1 MDLTKRGRMEI
12 QPGEGERRAQRGYV
26 TQYDFAASLIYEG
39 LASGKLHWI
48 GVADRQAG
56 NFDDLV
62 LGYANH
68 IFAYQ
73 VKASADPSPFSIRTL
88 LIGAEN
94 LLGKI
99 VKARQSISRS
109 AQAASVEII
118 YVSDNFPRT
127 DDSITDLEP
136 PMSSAAYLRAH
147 EAHRLSWTLPDW
159 KSSIY
164 AGFVTN
170 VRNASGLDDLDFET
184 LWRFLSFKTGAESR
198 ECGLPFP
205 SSDDQRRIKQIA
217 ALLPRLVADH
227 SDQDRW
233 SVHEVLTK
241 LQWDSPF
248 TLRHSHTFPVDALY
262 ESNQETQ
269 QKLSETL
276 HGVKSG
282 YVALVGPPGTGKST
296 LLAAGIIPSPRARI
310 LRYLAFVPGKGQG
323 LGRAES
329 FDFLHDLVRQFK
341 LQGFGK
347 EIIPGAELQELRMQ
361 LERVLGQAAE
371 QHQIDGVQTIIV
383 VDGLDHVPREERPQ
397 RSFLNDFPLPD
408 SIPEG
413 VIFLLGTQ
421 RLDLTDLPASVKDQ
435 ASEEGRL
442 IQVSPLSPSAVARLA
457 ELAGVS
463 SDVDGTL
470 LYKKTSGHPLA
481 VRYVIDGLQNAAGPE
496 ARQKWLQEGPAYG
509 GDVDVFYNRAWHDL
523 ENNPDAQ
530 RGMAYLALAEG
541 AISPVSLD
549 SIIGTLATDAV
560 WRAAS
565 HLLRIDR
572 QRNWSVFH
580 NSFRLF
586 LQTKLSLRHGVPN
599 ADLVRARYIELAD
612 MAAKAGPEDGQQWL
626 ELRYRI
632 RAEQFDRAL
641 PLATPDR
648 FRDQFF
654 AGRSPEDIRGDIAM
668 SFLAAKANKSMTA
681 VLSLIFAGHE
691 LDMRMEVIGDDLID
705 AYIALGFFDRARG
718 LVDAEPFSMT
728 TGKGFD
734 LVEILLEV
742 GDLANAKDLF
752 NSLEPLD
759 VLLGAKEIFESRTK
773 TELEQ
778 WAEQALAFR
787 TTDEFI
793 TSLKRMRVSDRGPHT
808 EDLPAQLEHL
818 KLLAVRGQLMRNP
831 EISPHELAA
840 SVELGSGH
848 DLLINYLALKA
859 AFESGIDDLASER
872 LEICADAAMANA
884 SGLLLQISHTAC
896 QLSRD
901 DIAKKLIE
909 FAPIPSLDLGDYH
922 YEDADLRMA
931 EKNVILASSLRARF
945 SLPAVHGKV
954 PKSALLD
961 MYQQRLENLGSIH
974 GSLLAE
980 PTTSNFPLTEMNS
993 LLDFLERAQGA
1004 ERFDF
1009 ERGRITRTMDVI
1021 LRPMLE
1027 AAHAHSDETLG
1038 RLAAEIDD
1046 RLNRSAQY
1054 LTISSFRRV
1063 FALEMFQYEDDSA
1076 AAIRRIA
1083 YQPGREDTPQSEFEE
1098 VTKTISAFLQVS
1110 LRSEAEKLLA
1120 CVQTEG
1126 LGISRPAKK
1135 DGQYILWE
1143 GFLQE
1148 ANRADPVHRR
1158 DRVLFIA
1165 RFFSGLAETEGR
1177 GVAQRAAST
1186 LIREAAM
1193 IDAGTAAKVIDIVE
1207 DCNLSTWSDI
1217 VENIA
1222 LGAIR
1227 KDPTY
1232 SEVAAVIFGR
1242 LSIPLD
1248 ESVSR
1253 STLSEILQLAPE
1265 PELEKIRDLLAACVQ
1280 TDAPLDSRILALETI
1295 VDSIKRRGC
1304 EADTSGLVRWRAELP
1319 PPKSG
1324 NSPEDP
1330 FFLARSI
1337 EDISSLLD
1345 QYRGKS
1351 GAYGARSAF
1360 LRVLEWADFEAA
1372 NALFI
1377 KETDL
1382 NSDERLIEVMARR
1395 SWAEGKHDEAKLLLG
1410 SLLKIAEEKGSWGGG
1425 WRSQA
1430 KLQYHRLAR
1439 DLGME
1444 DASKAFDA
1452 LVDDLAAGKES
1463 YEYIL
1468 PDLHE
1473 ILDVVV
1479 STIDWESAWDV
1490 LAKHLSRF
1498 REFERGIEVIAP
1510 ASGEP
1515 TIEGTV
1521 ADLIRRGI
1529 GTTATSLVNL
1539 ARAAAIEMSSVTH
1552 GQLVL
1557 QVLLPDLLSRG
1568 EEFAVEAAQVIWE
1581 SRKSEGLKPFLQSL
1595 LPQMLDM
1602 KDIAIRSVAE
1612 RLCEAWDLPSP
1623 LKHQELPA
1631 IYSVVLPNPERY
1643 ASFDPPYGVSAF
1655 SAGLFTEDA
1664 LTWTWILERQLQLAS
1679 RASEI
1684 ELANIRHRVAE
1695 IMRRMGGES
1704 KFGPEAVKSQLA
1716 RMRRLSLHATYT
1728 KLMSQTALQAFR
1740 EAVGELYAADAINPD
1755 TIPFLGAH
1763 SGAYSP
1769 VIPTRFPVPRPQ
1781 TFHAVRMPEI
1791 FGRQEGVWIDDVA
1804 EDLVA
1809 PTLADGIVLAAV
1821 LIHERGFREEKWVAE
1836 QYYGPKLKQ
1845 QKDELFAQLRQIPP
1859 LLVTDRLNYSFSRP
1873 CPGFVAHILPTIP
1886 GFEVCPISLCPL
1898 GAAALGWLR
1907 IPGDAFTFT
1916 DALGERSAWVLYWRD
1931 GGIAARETDSSIHRH
1946 GFALVIEKKYGN
1958 QLRQLLPTE
1967 YEMLTWRR
1975 QQKEGE
1981 DVDFKMARYEFPSP
1995 AG

>member
-1 MDLTKRGRMEI
+1 
-12 QPGEGERRAQRGYV
+12 
-26 TQYDFAASLIYEG
+26 
-39 LASGKLHWI
+39 
-48 GVADRQAG
+48 
-56 NFDDLV
+56 
-62 LGYANH
+62 
-68 IFAYQ
+68 
-73 VKASADPSPFSIRTL
+73 
-88 LIGAEN
+88 
-94 LLGKI
+94 
-99 VKARQSISRS
+99 
-109 AQAASVEII
+109 
-118 YVSDNFPRT
+118 
-127 DDSITDLEP
+127 
-136 PMSSAAYLRAH
+136 
-147 EAHRLSWTLPDW
+147 
-159 KSSIY
+159 
-164 AGFVTN
+164 
-170 VRNASGLDDLDFET
+170 
-184 LWRFLSFKTGAESR
+184 
-198 ECGLPFP
+198 
-205 SSDDQRRIKQIA
+205 
-217 ALLPRLVADH
+217 
-227 SDQDRW
+227 
-233 SVHEVLTK
+233 
-241 LQWDSPF
+241 
-248 TLRHSHTFPVDALY
+248 
-262 ESNQETQ
+262 
-269 QKLSETL
+269 
-276 HGVKSG
+276 
-282 YVALVGPPGTGKST
+282 
-296 LLAAGIIPSPRARI
+296 
-310 LRYLAFVPGKGQG
+310 

-329 FDFLHDLVRQFK
+329 FDFLHDLVRQLK

-347 EIIPGAELQELRMQ
+347 EILPGAEIQELRVQ
-361 LERVLGQAAE
+361 LERLLNEVGERYQA
-371 QHQIDGVQTIIV
+371 DGLATIIV

-408 SIPEG
+408 SIPDG

-421 RLDLTDLPASVKDQ
+421 RLDLIDLPASVKDQ

-463 SDVDGTL
+463 SDVDGAL

-481 VRYVIDGLQNAAGPE
+481 VRYVIDGLQNADGPE

-523 ENNPDAQ
+523 EKDPDAQ
-530 RGMAYLALAEG
+530 RGMAYLALAEA

-560 WRAAS
+560 WRAAN

-586 LQTKLSLRHGVPN
+586 LQTKLSIRHGVPN
-599 ADLVRARYIELAD
+599 PDVVRARYLELAD
-612 MAAKAGPEDGQQWL
+612 MAAKAGSGDGQQWL

-632 RAEQFDRAL
+632 RAQQFERAL
-641 PLATPDR
+641 PLATPDH
-648 FRDQFF
+648 FREQFF
-654 AGRSPEDIRGDIAM
+654 AGRSPEDIREDIAL
-668 SFLAAKANKSMTA
+668 SFLAAKANRSMTA

-718 LVDAEPFSMT
+718 LIDAEPFSMT
-728 TGKGFD
+728 AGKGFD
-734 LVEILLEV
+734 LIEILLEV
-742 GDLANAKDLF
+742 GDLANAKELF

-759 VLLGAKEIFESRTK
+759 VLLGAKEIFESSTK
-773 TELEQ
+773 TELDK

-818 KLLAVRGQLMRNP
+818 KLLAIRGQLMRNP

-840 SVELGSGH
+840 SLELGTGH

-872 LEICADAAMANA
+872 LEICADAAVANA
-884 SGLLLQISHTAC
+884 SGLLLQISHTAY

-909 FAPIPSLDLGDYH
+909 SAAIPSLDLGDYH

-945 SLPAVHGKV
+945 ALPAMHGKA
-954 PKSALLD
+954 PKSALLG

-974 GSLLAE
+974 GSLLTG
-980 PTTSNFPLTEMNS
+980 PSTGGSPLTEMVS
-993 LLDFLERAQGA
+993 FLDFLERAQGT

-1009 ERGRITRTMDVI
+1009 ERGRITRTMDVV
-1021 LRPMLE
+1021 LKPMLE
-1027 AAHAHSDETLG
+1027 AAHAYSDETLE
-1038 RLAAEIDD
+1038 RLATEIDS

-1098 VTKTISAFLQVS
+1098 AAKTISAFLQVG

-1135 DGQYILWE
+1135 DGQYMLWE
-1143 GFLQE
+1143 GFLKK
-1148 ANRADPVHRR
+1148 ANQADPVHRR
-1158 DRVLFIA
+1158 DRVLFIV

-1193 IDAGTAAKVIDIVE
+1193 IDAGTAAKVIDVVE
-1207 DCNLSTWSDI
+1207 DFDLSTWSDL
-1217 VENIA
+1217 VEDIA

-1227 KDPTY
+1227 TDPTY
-1232 SEVAAVIFGR
+1232 SEMAALIFGR
-1242 LSIPLD
+1242 LSIPFD

-1265 PELEKIRDLLAACVQ
+1265 PKLGKIGDLLVACVQ

-1295 VDSIKRRGC
+1295 ADSIKRRGC
-1304 EADTSGLVRWRAELP
+1304 QADTSGLVRWRAELP

-1330 FFLARSI
+1330 FFLARSL
-1337 EDISSLLD
+1337 EDIANLLD

-1360 LRVLEWADFEAA
+1360 LRVLEWVDFEAA

-1382 NSDERLIEVMARR
+1382 NSDERVIEAIVRR
-1395 SWAEGKHDEAKLLLG
+1395 SWSEGKHDEAKLLLG

-1444 DASKAFDA
+1444 DASTAFEA

-1490 LAKHLSRF
+1490 LAKHLSQF

-1510 ASGEP
+1510 VSSEA
-1515 TIEGTV
+1515 TIEATV
-1521 ADLIRRGI
+1521 AGLIRRAI
-1529 GTTATSLVNL
+1529 GTTAISLGNL

-1552 GQLVL
+1552 GRLVL
-1557 QVLLPDLLSRG
+1557 QFLLPDLLSRG
-1568 EEFAVEAAQVIWE
+1568 EEFAVEAAQIVWE
-1581 SRKSEGLKPFLQSL
+1581 SRNAEGLKPFLQSL

-1612 RLCEAWDLPSP
+1612 RLCETWELPSP

-1631 IYSVVLPNPERY
+1631 IYSVVLPNSERY
-1643 ASFDPPYGVSAF
+1643 ASFDPPSGVSAF
-1655 SAGLFTEDA
+1655 SAGLFAEDA
-1664 LTWTWILERQLQLAS
+1664 LTWTWILGRQLQLAS

-1704 KFGPEAVKSQLA
+1704 KFGPEAVKTQFA
-1716 RMRRLSLHATYT
+1716 RMRRLSLRATYT
-1728 KLMSQTALQAFR
+1728 KLMSQTALLAFR
-1740 EAVGELYAADAINPD
+1740 EAVGELYAAEAIDPDA
-1755 TIPFLGAH
+1755 IPFLEAY

-1804 EDLVA
+1804 EDLVP

-1836 QYYGPKLKQ
+1836 QYYGPKLKRQ
-1845 QKDELFAQLRQIPP
+1845 EDELFIQLQRIPG
-1859 LLVTDRLNYSFSRP
+1859 LLVTDRSNYSFSKP
-1873 CPGFVAHILPTIP
+1873 CPGFVAHILPTVA
-1886 GFEVCPISLCPL
+1886 GFEVCPLSLCPL
-1898 GAAALGWLR
+1898 GAAALSWLQV
-1907 IPGDAFTFT
+1907 PEDVSTYT
-1916 DALGERSAWVLYWRD
+1916 DALGEKSAWVLYWRD
-1931 GGIAARETDSSIHRH
+1931 GGIAARETDSGIHRH
-1946 GFALVIEKKYGN
+1946 GFALVVERKYGN
-1958 QLRQLLPTE
+1958 QLRQHLPAQ
-1967 YEMLTWRR
+1967 YEMLAWRH
-1975 QQKEGE
+1975 QKEAGE
-1981 DVDFKMARYEFPSP
+1981 DVDFRMARQELTSP
-1995 AG
+1995 AA